1 MTDSKILEK
10 AIDAI
15 IVLNAAFTNIRLYP
29 PTSAMIGKSIDS
41 AASIFQGIFEH
52 EDSLILAESERN
64 LIVSGQMLAEKDSL
78 RPQVAAF
85 IQLML
90 KLGIKSITFER
101 GMEKSEILSLLEV
114 VTKKPE
120 DLQKEGG
127 ILKVILGKNLK
138 KIHLDQKLYVA
149 MDKGQQITDSS
160 VQTEPDA
167 RPENGQRLQIKSGI
181 DSIIKGEEKGF
192 RDKLVMQ
199 ALPPTILDLITR
211 GKDKIADAIINRL
224 GAALLNQ
231 DAEIRSEA
239 ALAFARAGV
248 KLISDKRMED
258 LKRISPKLIAW
269 IKFETLIPPAY
280 KHIANHL
287 SILSQHLILNHRLLE
302 AMEVLNPF
310 HMISS
315 GKIKKSE
322 QVQALSEGV
331 LKGIASDEV
340 IQSLLQQIKT
350 YENKLGECA
359 IEIMVLLGSFS
370 VGGLLALLDHL
381 PASGQPGDPKQ
392 TIQLQKRICSALG
405 QIGSEAAIPALKAVV
420 EKSESRHYDDE
431 VKAAA
436 GKALDEIQKIHSDKD
451 VTQSPED
458 NVEASHHDT
467 VEMEPEKQ
475 TPAEMEFCR
484 QLQLVEQHVQNK
496 DTGAAVKVLFDLI
509 VRYAKEKDF
518 DKAETLRDKLMDVN
532 PMALN
537 EIIKSGELIEE
548 EKSGSIDQAH
558 MNLWST
564 LYNTLTKEEAS
575 SLFFAMKPA
584 KYEAG
589 HTIFRNGDHDSRL
602 YFINKGQIKLM
613 VNQGGKETFIKEL
626 KPGDMLG
633 EEAFFS
639 LSLCTTSAITLS
651 AVELNYLEKEILTR
665 WDVKS
670 YGIESKLHDYC
681 LKLKKTGDQLGGKGP
696 QLRTQERLAIAGKVK
711 VQFMDASGSPVGEP
725 IMGALSDISQG
736 GMSFYLN
743 IKKDKITKMFLN
755 PRLNLN
761 YKLATGGTEQIIDQ
775 NGTMVAAIPHY
786 YDYSI
791 HVKFDNL
798 LDKNLLKDIK
808 TSNNSADGEL
818 EMLMD
823 A

>member
-1 MTDSKILEK
+1 MTDSKILGK

-29 PTSAMIGKSIDS
+29 PTSAMIEKSIDT
-41 AASIFQGIFEH
+41 AASIFQGIFEQ

-64 LIVSGQMLAEKDSL
+64 LIVSGQRLDEKDSS

-101 GMEKSEILSLLEV
+101 GMERPEILSLLEV
-114 VTKKPE
+114 VAKKAD
-120 DLQKEGG
+120 DLRKEGG
-127 ILKVILGKNLK
+127 IQKAILEKNLRN
-138 KIHLDQKLYVA
+138 IHLDQKLYVA
-149 MDKGQQITDSS
+149 MDKDQQIT
-160 VQTEPDA
+160 EA
-167 RPENGQRLQIKSGI
+167 RVPAKPVARTGNGQLLQIKSGI
-181 DSIIKGEEKGF
+181 DSIIKGENKGF

-199 ALPPTILDLITR
+199 ALPPTILDLMTR
-211 GKDKIADAIINRL
+211 GKDKVVDAIINRL
-224 GAALLNQ
+224 GSALLNQ

-239 ALAFARAGV
+239 ALALARVGV

-258 LKRISPKLIAW
+258 LKKLSPKLIAW
-269 IKFETLIPPAY
+269 IQFETLIPPAY
-280 KHIANHL
+280 KHITNHMK
-287 SILSQHLILNHRLLE
+287 ILSQHLILNHRILE

-331 LKGIASDEV
+331 LKGIASDEI

-350 YENKLGECA
+350 DENKLGEDA
-359 IEIMVLLGSFS
+359 IEILVLIGSFS
-370 VGGLLALLDHL
+370 VGGRLALLDHL
-381 PASGQPGDPKQ
+381 PASGLTGDPKQ
-392 TIQLQKRICSALG
+392 IIQLQKRICSALG
-405 QIGSEAAIPALKAVV
+405 QIGAEAAIPALKAVV
-420 EKSESRHYDDE
+420 EKSDSLYDDE

-436 GKALDEIQKIHSDKD
+436 GRALDAILKIRNNKD
-451 VTQSPED
+451 FMKSPENED
-458 NVEASHHDT
+458 EESHPDT
-467 VEMEPEKQ
+467 ADMTTEKQ

-484 QLQLVEQHVQNK
+484 QMQLVDQHVQNK
-496 DTGAAVKVLFDLI
+496 DTGAAVKVLYDLI
-509 VRYAKEKDF
+509 VKYAKQKEF
-518 DKAETLRDKLMDVN
+518 DRAETLRDKLMDVN

-558 MNLWST
+558 INLWSA

-575 SLFFAMKPA
+575 ILFFGMKPA

-589 HTIFRNGDHDSRL
+589 YTIFRKGEHDSRL
-602 YFINKGQIKLM
+602 YFINKGQIKLI

-626 KPGDMLG
+626 KPGDILG

-639 LSLCTTSAITLS
+639 LSLCTTSAIAIS
-651 AVELNYLEKEILTR
+651 EVELNYLEKEILAR
-665 WDVKS
+665 WDLKS

-681 LKLKKTGDQLGGKGP
+681 LKLKKSGDMLGKKGP
-696 QLRTQERLAIAGKVK
+696 QLRTQERLAIPGKVK
-711 VQFMDASGSPVGEP
+711 VQFMDASGSPVGES

-743 IKKDKITKMFLN
+743 IKKDKITRMFLN
-755 PRLNLN
+755 PRLNMK
-761 YKLATGGTEQIIDQ
+761 YKLTAGGVERMLDQ
-775 NGTMVAAIPHY
+775 NGTMVAAIPHF

-791 HVKFDNL
+791 HVKFDNI
-798 LDKNLLKDIK
+798 LDRNILMGINAS
-808 TSNNSADGEL
+808 SNSTDGEL
-818 EMLMD
+818 ELLTNS
-823 A
+823 